1 MTCGCHNYDLS
12 RAFSMYCEL
21 LVCLFGPEQEVIC
34 SGFLKFAF
42 DIPASVSTPITRLW
56 T

>member
-1 MTCGCHNYDLS
+1 MPSTCGYHSCDLS

-42 DIPASVSTPITRLW
+42 
-56 T
+56 